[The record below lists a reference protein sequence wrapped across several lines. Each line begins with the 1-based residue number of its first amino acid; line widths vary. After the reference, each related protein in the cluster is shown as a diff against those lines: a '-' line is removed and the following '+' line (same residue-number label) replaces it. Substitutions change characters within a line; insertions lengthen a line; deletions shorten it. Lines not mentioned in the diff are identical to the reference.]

1 MKILK
6 IYDKLN
12 RNILQSNNGE
22 VSIKEYLD
30 ENNYVHLIINTKLFS
45 LKNEKISYLGYVNT
59 IDGVNRETI
68 DITSK
73 YIQYKSM
80 NDKGQLIYSKRIH
93 IKDPKSFLE
102 KNRIYDEN
110 DKFIEIENY
119 KGNKTLTF
127 EIKNEILTN
136 LLNKK

>member
-1 MKILK
+1 MKVLK

-12 RNILQSNNGE
+12 RNVLQVNGGE
-22 VSIKEYLD
+22 VSIREYLD
-30 ENNYVHLIINTKLFS
+30 DNNYILLIINTKLFS
-45 LKNEKISYLGYVNT
+45 LKNEKVSYMGYVNVKN
-59 IDGVNRETI
+59 GLPMETV

-80 NDKGQLIYSKRIH
+80 NERGNLIHSNRVH

-102 KNRIYDEN
+102 KNRIYDED

-127 EIKNEILTN
+127 EIKNEIITN
-136 LLNKK
+136 ILK